1 MTKIGIDTNVLLRLL
16 IDDNPAQRK
25 AVLAFGE
32 GLGRNCTG
40 YVTVISLVE
49 LDWALRKH
57 YRYTKQQSVDA
68 IRRICRI
75 RGVEVQ
81 ALDAIERTL
90 IAVENAGGDFADVL
104 IAQLCLDAG
113 CDHVVSLDRQAAEKI
128 PVVELIS

>member
-1 MTKIGIDTNVLLRLL
+1 VTKIGIDTNVLLRLL
-16 IDDNPAQRK
+16 IDDNPEQRK

-32 GLGRNCTG
+32 GLGRNYTG

-75 RGVEVQ
+75 RGVEFHS
-81 ALDAIERTL
+81 LDAIERTL
-90 IAVENAGGDFADVL
+90 TAVENGGGDFADAL

-113 CDHVVSLDRQAAEKI
+113 CVHVVSLDRKAASRN